1 MKILLTLFISLI
13 VISVSAQDK
22 SGARNMVDTLASPYF
37 WGRGYTND
45 GLKKAAA
52 FLSNEFKSYGL
63 QPASNGSYLQE
74 FSYPVNT
81 FPGKMEVSVNDVK
94 LTPGKD
100 FIVSAESKGTK
111 AGGSLVK
118 KDSAHFID

>member
-1 MKILLTLFISLI
+1 MKILLTLCFSLI
-13 VISVSAQDK
+13 LVLVSAQDK
-22 SGARNMVDTLASPYF
+22 SGARSIVDTLTSPYF

-63 QPASNGSYLQE
+63 QPANKGGYLQE

-81 FPGKMEVSVNDVK
+81 FPGKMEVSVNDIK
-94 LTPGKD
+94 LKPGKD
-100 FIVSAESKGTK
+100 FIISAESKGTK
-111 AGGSLVK
+111 ASG
-118 KDSAHFID
+118 